1 MVSCR
6 EFDSMLKYMYSK
18 KDGEKMSYNS
28 FSSVYDE
35 LTRNVDYKIRAEY
48 IASILRENGVSN
60 GLLLDLA
67 CGTGSLSVEFSKMGY
82 EVIGT
87 DASQDMLMEA
97 QNKAYEEEQSI
108 MFLCQ
113 KMEETDLYGTVR
125 AIVCSLDS
133 INHLPDLASLNKT
146 FSVLK
151 NFIDDKGIM
160 VFDVNTL
167 YKHREILGNH
177 TFIYDEK
184 NVFCAWQN
192 RLLKDN
198 KTVNINLD
206 FFVKNGAIYQRF
218 TENFN
223 EIAFTD
229 EEIENA
235 FSANGFRLVC
245 KYGDMK
251 KNIPEEN
258 EERVYYVIRREY

>member
-1 MVSCR
+1 
-6 EFDSMLKYMYSK
+6 
-18 KDGEKMSYNS
+18 MSYNS

-35 LTRNVDYKIRAEY
+35 LTLNVDYKIRAEY
-48 IASILRENGVSN
+48 IANILRDNGIN
-60 GLLLDLA
+60 DGLLLDLA
-67 CGTGSLSVEFSKMGY
+67 CGTGSLSVEFSDMGY

-97 QNKAYEEEQSI
+97 QNKAYDQEQSI
-108 MFLCQ
+108 LFLCQ

-133 INHLPDLASLNKT
+133 INHLSDLNTLNKT

-160 VFDVNTL
+160 IFDVNTL
-167 YKHREILGNH
+167 YKHREVLGNN
-177 TFIYDEK
+177 TFIYDER

-192 RLLKDN
+192 RLLKDER
-198 KTVNINLD
+198 TVNINLD
-206 FFVKNGAIYQRF
+206 FFVKTGDKYTRYN
-218 TENFN
+218 ENFN

-229 EEIENA
+229 EEIVGA
-235 FSANGFRLVC
+235 FESNGFKLVC
-245 KYGDMK
+245 KYGDL
-251 KNIPEEN
+251 NRNQPTET

>member
-1 MVSCR
+1 
-6 EFDSMLKYMYSK
+6 
-18 KDGEKMSYNS
+18 MSYNS

-35 LTRNVDYKIRAEY
+35 LTLNVDYKTRAQF
-48 IASILRENGVSN
+48 IADILKDNGIEN

-67 CGTGSLSVEFSKMGY
+67 CGTGSLCVEFSKMGY

-87 DASQDMLMEA
+87 DASFDMLMEA
-97 QNKAYEEEQSI
+97 QNKAYKEEQNI

-133 INHLPDLASLNKT
+133 VNHLPNIETLNKT

-160 VFDVNTL
+160 IFDVNTL
-167 YKHREILGNH
+167 YKHKEILGNN

-192 RLLKDN
+192 RLLKDGR
-198 KTVNINLD
+198 TVNINLD
-206 FFVKNGAIYQRF
+206 FFVKNGDKYSRYN
-218 TENFN
+218 ENFN
-223 EIAFTD
+223 EIAFTED
-229 EEIENA
+229 EIENA
-235 FSANGFRLVC
+235 FLSNGFKLLA
-245 KYGDMK
+245 KYGDLK
-251 KNIPEEN
+251 KEPPEKT
-258 EERVYYVIRREY
+258 EERIYYVIEREY